1 MREGKVM
8 RMKKVCLCF
17 ICMIMITGCSFLQ
30 DKYKEF
36 KGELIGNDFDISTYD
51 NYGNNIVNMSGDR
64 ISISGNEVTDYN
76 GSTGSSL
83 SSVITMTIDGY
94 NFEQTG
100 NTVVFAE
107 KGLNK
112 LKDFEMPTDIHTS
125 SQTMTFFERNL
136 NKIKNMLGT
145 SKVVVICS
153 QLGFPIAVYGGEQ
166 VYWTIPDDLPKM
178 TRLNIDGKSL
188 YIHRA
193 NYLMFDTALIE

>member
-1 MREGKVM
+1 
-8 RMKKVCLCF
+8 MKKMLLCF
-17 ICMIMITGCSFLQ
+17 MCLIMLTGCAYFQ

-36 KGELIGNDFDISTYD
+36 KGELIGNSFNISTYD

-64 ISISGNEVTDYN
+64 ISVSGNYIEEYSSDGNTNY
-76 GSTGSSL
+76 SL
-83 SSVITMTIDGY
+83 SSVITMTIDGH

-112 LKDFEMPTDIHTS
+112 LKDFEIPTDISTS
-125 SQTMTFFERNL
+125 SQTITLVERNL
-136 NKIKNMLGT
+136 NKIKNLLGT

-153 QLGFPIAVYGGEQ
+153 QLGFPIAVYGGEK

-193 NYLMFDTALIE
+193 NYLLFDTELIHN